1 MKHLSA
7 ANIADLRT
15 RNIDIY
21 ATIIIAIVIGLATL
35 TPVEELPAVSGSDKF
50 YHLIS
55 FAILTLP
62 IAVIRPK
69 AVWVIF
75 ILSVVYGG
83 AIEVLQPLV
92 NRNCELADFLADA
105 SGALLGMALSK
116 AFGRLLPTN
125 TDQQ

>member
-21 ATIIIAIVIGLATL
+21 ATIIIAVVIGMATL
-35 TPVEELPAVSGSDKF
+35 TPVEELPAVSGSDKL

-69 AVWVIF
+69 ALRVIL
-75 ILSVVYGG
+75 ILSVGYGG

-92 NRNCELADFLADA
+92 DRNCELADFLADVGGVA
-105 SGALLGMALSK
+105 LGMTVSK
-116 AFGRLLPTN
+116 AFVRLSPTIA
-125 TDQQ
+125 DEQ

>member
-1 MKHLSA
+1 MKYLSA

-15 RNIDIY
+15 RSIDIY
-21 ATIIIAIVIGLATL
+21 ATVVIAVLIGLATL
-35 TPVEELPAVSGSDKF
+35 TPVEKLPDVSGSDKL

-83 AIEVLQPLV
+83 AIELLQPLV
-92 NRNCELADFLADA
+92 DRNCELADFLADA
-105 SGALLGMALSK
+105 SGAMLGMALSK
-116 AFGRLLPTN
+116 AFGRLLPTIA
-125 TDQQ
+125 DQQ

>member
-21 ATIIIAIVIGLATL
+21 ATVVIAVLIGLATL
-35 TPVEELPAVSGSDKF
+35 TPVEELPAVSGSDKL

-92 NRNCELADFLADA
+92 DRNCELADFLADA
-105 SGALLGMALSK
+105 SGAMLGMALSK
-116 AFGRLLPTN
+116 AFGRLLPTIA
-125 TDQQ
+125 DQQ

>member
-7 ANIADLRT
+7 ASITDLRT
-15 RNIDIY
+15 RNIDIH
-21 ATIIIAIVIGLATL
+21 ATVVIAILIGLATL
-35 TPVEELPAVSGSDKF
+35 TPVEELPAVSGSDKL

-62 IAVIRPK
+62 ITIIRPK

-83 AIEVLQPLV
+83 AIEVLQPIV
-92 NRNCELADFLADA
+92 NRNCELADFLADVG
-105 SGALLGMALSK
+105 GAMLGMALSR
-116 AFGRLLPTN
+116 AFGRLLPTIA
-125 TDQQ
+125 DEQ

>member
-21 ATIIIAIVIGLATL
+21 ATIIIAVVIGMATL
-35 TPVEELPAVSGSDKF
+35 TPVEELPAVSGSDKL

-69 AVWVIF
+69 AGWVMF
-75 ILSVVYGG
+75 ILSVGYGG

-92 NRNCELADFLADA
+92 DRNCELTDFLADVGGVA
-105 SGALLGMALSK
+105 LGMAVSK
-116 AFGRLLPTN
+116 AFGRLLQTN

>member
-1 MKHLSA
+1 MRHLSA

-21 ATIIIAIVIGLATL
+21 ATIIIAVVIGMATL
-35 TPVEELPAVSGSDKF
+35 TPVEELPAVSGSDKL

-69 AVWVIF
+69 AGWVMF
-75 ILSVVYGG
+75 ILSVGYGG

-92 NRNCELADFLADA
+92 DRNCELADFLADVGGVA
-105 SGALLGMALSK
+105 LGMTVSK
-116 AFGRLLPTN
+116 AFVRLSPTIA
-125 TDQQ
+125 DEQ

>member
-7 ANIADLRT
+7 ANITDLRT
-15 RNIDIY
+15 RKIDIY
-21 ATIIIAIVIGLATL
+21 ATVVIAVLIGLATL
-35 TPVEELPAVSGSDKF
+35 TPVEKMPDVSGSDKL

-75 ILSVVYGG
+75 ILSVGYGG
-83 AIEVLQPLV
+83 AIELLQPLV

>member
-21 ATIIIAIVIGLATL
+21 ATVVIAVLIGLATL
-35 TPVEELPAVSGSDKF
+35 TPVEELPAVSGSDKL

-55 FAILTLP
+55 FAMLTLP

-69 AVWVIF
+69 AGWVMF
-75 ILSVVYGG
+75 ILSVGYGG

-92 NRNCELADFLADA
+92 DRNCELADFLADVGGVA
-105 SGALLGMALSK
+105 LGMTVSK
-116 AFGRLLPTN
+116 AFVRLSPTIA
-125 TDQQ
+125 DEQ

>member
-1 MKHLSA
+1 MKHLLA

-21 ATIIIAIVIGLATL
+21 ATIIIAVVIGMATL
-35 TPVEELPAVSGSDKF
+35 TPVEELPAVSGSDKL

-69 AVWVIF
+69 ALRVIL
-75 ILSVVYGG
+75 ILSVGYGG

-92 NRNCELADFLADA
+92 DRNCELTDFLADLGGVA
-105 SGALLGMALSK
+105 LGMAMSK
-116 AFGRLLPTN
+116 AFVRLSPTIA
-125 TDQQ
+125 DQQ

>member
-21 ATIIIAIVIGLATL
+21 ATVAIAILIGLATL
-35 TPVEELPAVSGSDKF
+35 TPVEKLPDVSGSDKL

-69 AVWVIF
+69 ALWVIF

-105 SGALLGMALSK
+105 GGVALGLAMSK
-116 AFGRLLPTN
+116 AFVRLSPTIA
-125 TDQQ
+125 DEQ

>member
-7 ANIADLRT
+7 ANITDLRT
-15 RNIDIY
+15 RKIDIY
-21 ATIIIAIVIGLATL
+21 ATVVIAVLIGLATL
-35 TPVEELPAVSGSDKF
+35 TPVEELPAVSGSDKL

-69 AVWVIF
+69 AGWVIF

-83 AIEVLQPLV
+83 AIELLQPLI
-92 NRNCELADFLADA
+92 NRNCELVDFLADVA
-105 SGALLGMALSK
+105 GVALGMAMSK
-116 AFGRLLPTN
+116 ALVRLSPTIA
-125 TDQQ
+125 D

>member
-21 ATIIIAIVIGLATL
+21 ATVVIAVLIGLATL
-35 TPVEELPAVSGSDKF
+35 TPVEELPAVSGSDKL

-69 AVWVIF
+69 ALWVIF

-92 NRNCELADFLADA
+92 DRNCELADFLADA

-125 TDQQ
+125 TDQI

>member
-1 MKHLSA
+1 MRHLSA

-21 ATIIIAIVIGLATL
+21 ATIIIAVVIGMATL
-35 TPVEELPAVSGSDKF
+35 TPVEELPAVSGSDKL

-69 AVWVIF
+69 ALRVIL
-75 ILSVVYGG
+75 ILSVGYGG

-92 NRNCELADFLADA
+92 DRNCELADFLADVGGVA
-105 SGALLGMALSK
+105 LGMAMSK
-116 AFGRLLPTN
+116 AFVRLSPTIA
-125 TDQQ
+125 DQQ

>member
-7 ANIADLRT
+7 ANITDLRT

-21 ATIIIAIVIGLATL
+21 ATIIIAVVIGMATL
-35 TPVEELPAVSGSDKF
+35 TPVEELPAVSGSDKL

-69 AVWVIF
+69 ALRVIL
-75 ILSVVYGG
+75 ILSVGYGG

-92 NRNCELADFLADA
+92 DRNCELADFLADVCGVA
-105 SGALLGMALSK
+105 LGMAMSK
-116 AFGRLLPTN
+116 AFVRLLPTIA
-125 TDQQ
+125 DQQ

>member
-116 AFGRLLPTN
+116 AFGWLLPTN

>member
-7 ANIADLRT
+7 VNIADLRT

-21 ATIIIAIVIGLATL
+21 ATIIIAVVIGMATL
-35 TPVEELPAVSGSDKF
+35 TPVEELPAVSGSDKL

-62 IAVIRPK
+62 ISVIRPK
-69 AVWVIF
+69 AGWVMF
-75 ILSVVYGG
+75 ILSVGYGG

-92 NRNCELADFLADA
+92 DRNCELTDFLADV
-105 SGALLGMALSK
+105 GGVALGIAMSK
-116 AFGRLLPTN
+116 AFVRLLQTN

>member
-21 ATIIIAIVIGLATL
+21 ATIIIAVVIGLATL
-35 TPVEELPAVSGSDKF
+35 TPVDELTAVSGSDKL
-50 YHLIS
+50 YHFIS

-69 AVWVIF
+69 ALRVIL
-75 ILSVVYGG
+75 ILSVGYGG

-92 NRNCELADFLADA
+92 DRNCELADFLADVGGVA
-105 SGALLGMALSK
+105 IGMAMSK
-116 AFGRLLPTN
+116 AFVRLSPTIA
-125 TDQQ
+125 DQQ

>member
-105 SGALLGMALSK
+105 SGASLGMALSK

-125 TDQQ
+125 TDQI

>member
-21 ATIIIAIVIGLATL
+21 ATVVIAVLIGLATL

-92 NRNCELADFLADA
+92 NRNCELAEFLADA

-125 TDQQ
+125 TDQI

>member
-1 MKHLSA
+1 MRHLSA

-15 RNIDIY
+15 RNIDIH
-21 ATIIIAIVIGLATL
+21 ATVVIAVLIGMATL
-35 TPVEELPAVSGSDKF
+35 TPVEELPAVSGSDKL

-69 AVWVIF
+69 ALRVIL
-75 ILSVVYGG
+75 ILSVGYGG

-92 NRNCELADFLADA
+92 DRNCELADFLADVCGVA
-105 SGALLGMALSK
+105 LGMAMSK
-116 AFGRLLPTN
+116 AFVRLLPTIA
-125 TDQQ
+125 DQQ

>member
-7 ANIADLRT
+7 ANITDLRT

-21 ATIIIAIVIGLATL
+21 ATIIIAVVIGLATL
-35 TPVEELPAVSGSDKF
+35 TPVEELPAVSGSDKL

-92 NRNCELADFLADA
+92 DRNCELADFLADA
-105 SGALLGMALSK
+105 SGAMLGMALSK
-116 AFGRLLPTN
+116 AFGRLLPTIA
-125 TDQQ
+125 DQQ

>member
-7 ANIADLRT
+7 ANITDLRT

-21 ATIIIAIVIGLATL
+21 ATIIIAVVIGMATL
-35 TPVEELPAVSGSDKF
+35 TPVEELPAVSGSDKL

-69 AVWVIF
+69 ALRVIL
-75 ILSVVYGG
+75 ILSVGYGG

-92 NRNCELADFLADA
+92 NRNCELTDFLADVGGVA
-105 SGALLGMALSK
+105 LGMAMSK
-116 AFGRLLPTN
+116 AFVRLLPTIA
-125 TDQQ
+125 DQQ

>member
-1 MKHLSA
+1 MRHLSA

-21 ATIIIAIVIGLATL
+21 ATIIIAVVIGMATL
-35 TPVEELPAVSGSDKF
+35 TPVEELPAVSGSDKL

-69 AVWVIF
+69 ALRVIL
-75 ILSVVYGG
+75 ILSVGYGG

-92 NRNCELADFLADA
+92 DRNCELADFLADVGGVA
-105 SGALLGMALSK
+105 IGMAMSK
-116 AFGRLLPTN
+116 AFVRLSPTIA
-125 TDQQ
+125 DQQ

>member
-21 ATIIIAIVIGLATL
+21 ATVVIAVLIGLATL
-35 TPVEELPAVSGSDKF
+35 TPVEELPAVSGSDKL

-92 NRNCELADFLADA
+92 DRNCELADFLADA
-105 SGALLGMALSK
+105 CGSMLGIFTGRWLLRSTPAST
-116 AFGRLLPTN
+116 GRH
-125 TDQQ
+125 

>member
-69 AVWVIF
+69 AGWVMF
-75 ILSVVYGG
+75 ILSVGYGG

-92 NRNCELADFLADA
+92 DRNCELADFLADA
-105 SGALLGMALSK
+105 SGALLGMAVSK

-125 TDQQ
+125 TDQI

>member
-1 MKHLSA
+1 MSA
-7 ANIADLRT
+7 ANITDLRT

-21 ATIIIAIVIGLATL
+21 ATIIIAVVIGMATL
-35 TPVEELPAVSGSDKF
+35 TPVEELPAVSGSDKL

-62 IAVIRPK
+62 IVVIRPK

-92 NRNCELADFLADA
+92 DRNCELADFLADA

-116 AFGRLLPTN
+116 AFGRLLPTIA
-125 TDQQ
+125 DQQ

>member
-69 AVWVIF
+69 AGWVMF
-75 ILSVVYGG
+75 ILSVGYGG

-92 NRNCELADFLADA
+92 DRNCELADFLADA

-125 TDQQ
+125 TDQI

>member
-15 RNIDIY
+15 RKIDIY
-21 ATIIIAIVIGLATL
+21 ATIIIAVVIGMATL
-35 TPVEELPAVSGSDKF
+35 TPVEELLALSGSDKLC
-50 YHLIS
+50 HLIS

-69 AVWVIF
+69 AGWVMF
-75 ILSVVYGG
+75 ILSVGYGG

-92 NRNCELADFLADA
+92 NLNCELADLLADA
-105 SGALLGMALSK
+105 GGALRARS
-116 AFGRLLPTN
+116 RPTA
-125 TDQQ
+125 D

>member
-1 MKHLSA
+1 MKYFSA

-21 ATIIIAIVIGLATL
+21 ATVVIAVLIGLATL
-35 TPVEELPAVSGSDKF
+35 TPVEKLPAVSGSDKLC
-50 YHLIS
+50 HLIS

-69 AVWVIF
+69 VVWVIF

-92 NRNCELADFLADA
+92 DRNCELADFLADA

>member
-21 ATIIIAIVIGLATL
+21 ATIIIAVVIGMATL
-35 TPVEELPAVSGSDKF
+35 TPVEELPDVSGSDKL
-50 YHLIS
+50 YHFIS

-69 AVWVIF
+69 AGWVMF
-75 ILSVVYGG
+75 ILSVGYGG

-92 NRNCELADFLADA
+92 DRNCELTDFLADVGGVA
-105 SGALLGMALSK
+105 LGMAMSK
-116 AFGRLLPTN
+116 AFVRLLQTN

>member
-1 MKHLSA
+1 MKHLLA

-21 ATIIIAIVIGLATL
+21 ATIIIAVVIGMATL
-35 TPVEELPAVSGSDKF
+35 TPVEELPAVSGSDKL

-83 AIEVLQPLV
+83 AIELLQPLV
-92 NRNCELADFLADA
+92 DRNCELADFLADA
-105 SGALLGMALSK
+105 SGAMLGMALSK
-116 AFGRLLPTN
+116 AFGRLLPTIA
-125 TDQQ
+125 DQQ

>member
-21 ATIIIAIVIGLATL
+21 ATVVIAVLIGLATL
-35 TPVEELPAVSGSDKF
+35 TPVEKLPDVSGSDKL

-69 AVWVIF
+69 ALWVIF
-75 ILSVVYGG
+75 ILSVGYGG

-92 NRNCELADFLADA
+92 DRNCELADFLADA

-116 AFGRLLPTN
+116 AFGRLLPTIA
-125 TDQQ
+125 DQQ

>member
-21 ATIIIAIVIGLATL
+21 ATVVIAVLIGLATL
-35 TPVEELPAVSGSDKF
+35 TPVEELPAVSGSDKL

>member
-1 MKHLSA
+1 MKHFSA
-7 ANIADLRT
+7 ANITDLRT

-21 ATIIIAIVIGLATL
+21 ATVVIAVLIGLATL
-35 TPVEELPAVSGSDKF
+35 TPVEELPAVSGSDKL

-75 ILSVVYGG
+75 ILSVGYGG

-92 NRNCELADFLADA
+92 DRNCELADFLADA
-105 SGALLGMALSK
+105 SGAMLGMALSK
-116 AFGRLLPTN
+116 AFGRLLPTIA
-125 TDQQ
+125 DQQ

>member
-21 ATIIIAIVIGLATL
+21 ATVVIAVLIGLATL
-35 TPVEELPAVSGSDKF
+35 TPVEKMPDVSGSDKL

-69 AVWVIF
+69 ALWVIF
-75 ILSVVYGG
+75 ILSVGYGG

>member
-7 ANIADLRT
+7 DNIADLRT

-21 ATIIIAIVIGLATL
+21 ATIIIAVVIGMATL
-35 TPVEELPAVSGSDKF
+35 TPVEELPDVSGSDKL
-50 YHLIS
+50 YHFIS

-69 AVWVIF
+69 AGWVMF
-75 ILSVVYGG
+75 ILSVGYGG

-92 NRNCELADFLADA
+92 DRNCELTDFLADVGGVA
-105 SGALLGMALSK
+105 LGMAMSK
-116 AFGRLLPTN
+116 AFVRLLQTN